1 MEVYQMHEEGMSSL
15 AKVIEL
21 VGVSKKGWEDAA
33 LNAVKEASKTLDNIT
48 GVEVLSYNGI
58 VKDGKVTD
66 FKAVV
71 KIAFG
76 LIDR

>member
-1 MEVYQMHEEGMSSL
+1 MDEERMANV

-21 VGVSKKGWEDAA
+21 VGVSQESWEDAA

-48 GVEVLSYNGI
+48 GVEVITYNGI
-58 VKDGKVTD
+58 VKDGKVTV
-66 FKAVV
+66 FRAVV

-76 LIDR
+76 LKDR

>member
-1 MEVYQMHEEGMSSL
+1 MDEERMTNL
-15 AKVIEL
+15 AKVIEV
-21 VGVSKKGWEDAA
+21 VGVSNESWEDAA

-48 GVEVLSYNGI
+48 GVEVITYNGI
-58 VKDGKVTD
+58 VKDGKVTV

-76 LIDR
+76 LTDR

>member
-1 MEVYQMHEEGMSSL
+1 MDEGRMTNL

-21 VGVSKKGWEDAA
+21 VGVSKTGWEDAA

-48 GVEVLSYNGI
+48 GVEVIRYNGV

-66 FKAVV
+66 YKAVV

-76 LIDR
+76 LTDR

>member
-1 MEVYQMHEEGMSSL
+1 MHEEGMSSL

-58 VKDGKVTD
+58 VKDGKVTN

>member
-58 VKDGKVTD
+58 IKDGKVTD

-71 KIAFG
+71 KVAFG
-76 LIDR
+76 LTDR

>member
-1 MEVYQMHEEGMSSL
+1 MDEERMTNL
-15 AKVIEL
+15 AKVIEV
-21 VGVSKKGWEDAA
+21 VGVSKESWEDAA

-48 GVEVLSYNGI
+48 GVEVITYNGI
-58 VKDGKVTD
+58 VKNGKVTD

-76 LIDR
+76 LTDR

>member
-1 MEVYQMHEEGMSSL
+1 MEEERMTNL

-21 VGVSKKGWEDAA
+21 VGVSKQSWEDAA

-48 GVEVLSYNGI
+48 GVEIITYNGV

-71 KIAFG
+71 KVAFG
-76 LIDR
+76 LTDR

>member
-1 MEVYQMHEEGMSSL
+1 MDEERMTNL
-15 AKVIEL
+15 AKVIEV
-21 VGVSKKGWEDAA
+21 VGVSKESWEDAA

-48 GVEVLSYNGI
+48 GVEVITYNGI
-58 VKDGKVTD
+58 VKSGKVTD

-76 LIDR
+76 LTDR

>member
-58 VKDGKVTD
+58 VKDGKVTN